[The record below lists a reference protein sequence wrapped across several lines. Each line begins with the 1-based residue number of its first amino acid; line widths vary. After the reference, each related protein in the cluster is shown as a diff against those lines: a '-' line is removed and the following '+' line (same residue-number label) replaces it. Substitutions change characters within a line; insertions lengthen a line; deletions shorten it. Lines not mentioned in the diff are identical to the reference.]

1 MKLSF
6 RKLYSES
13 RVDEACK
20 REMYKTGDDECENK
34 FWKLFGD
41 KYGVI

>member
-34 FWKLFGD
+34 FVYKILKAFR
-41 KYGVI
+41 